1 MSVAAPAVPQFP
13 TDHNAPPLVRFF
25 SNRELGLHEWPTT
38 PPVLLECE
46 RYHPP
51 PSQRL
56 AEVTTDPTPTS
67 SSAGGRPSHHS
78 SAASAPAVDL
88 AMHGPA
94 AGDLELARFL
104 CT

>member
-1 MSVAAPAVPQFP
+1 MSVVALTDPQLP
-13 TDHNAPPLVRFF
+13 TDHNAPPLVRCF

-51 PSQRL
+51 TSQRS
-56 AEVTTDPTPTS
+56 AEVTTDPTPAS
-67 SSAGGRPSHHS
+67 SSAGGRSPSCG
-78 SAASAPAVDL
+78 SAAAAPAVDL

-94 AGDLELARFL
+94 AGDLELARLL